1 MKVLMVNK
9 FLHPAGGAETYLFK
23 IGEYLENSGCETEY
37 FGMYDPENT
46 VGNRWGIYTDAVD
59 FHKKNLLSFAVK
71 PFKVI
76 YSGEA
81 RSKMKQLLQEFQP
94 DVIHINNFNYQLT
107 PSILMAADEYRRNGH
122 GNLRIVYTAHDPQL
136 VCPNHYLYRPATN
149 QACERCLE
157 SGYLNCIRGRCIH
170 NSVLRSCLGAM
181 ESFFWKKKKIYD
193 VIDVIICPSYFMK
206 QKLDT
211 DPLLAGKTIVLPN
224 FVRPISGE
232 GKTGGKYVLY
242 FGRFSEEKGI
252 RTLLQACR
260 ELPHIPFVF
269 AGGGPLEHLL
279 EETDNVTNL
288 GFLKDGELDR
298 VIQGARFSVCPSVCN
313 ENCPFSVIESLM
325 HGTPVLGSDRGGIP
339 ELIQDGKTGWI
350 FKAGDSVMLRKKI
363 REIWDSSA
371 PEEFGKMCTEIHFD
385 SLGEYGHK
393 LMRLYTAAER
403 M

>member
-37 FGMYDPENT
+37 FGMYDSENT

-94 DVIHINNFNYQLT
+94 DVLHINNFNYQLT
-107 PSILMAADEYRRNGH
+107 PSILMAADEYCRNGH
-122 GNLRIVYTAHDPQL
+122 GNLRIVYTAHDPL
-136 VCPNHYLYRPATN
+136 LADKTV
-149 QACERCLE
+149 
-157 SGYLNCIRGRCIH
+157 
-170 NSVLRSCLGAM
+170 VLR
-181 ESFFWKKKKIYD
+181 
-193 VIDVIICPSYFMK
+193 
-206 QKLDT
+206 
-211 DPLLAGKTIVLPN
+211 N

-260 ELPHIPFVF
+260 ELPDIPFVF

-279 EETDNVTNL
+279 EETDNVTNV
-288 GFLKDGELDR
+288 GFLKDKELDR